1 MPQHS
6 TDHRSG
12 HSGSCVLITGTL
24 TAAVTLAM
32 LTTSAQAFDAR
43 SIALGGSAVAHGI
56 GVNGAI
62 ENPASLTGMKR
73 RGDTAHFLLGAAIDA
88 RDHGELVEILLDD
101 DNRDLADDLEA
112 EIENVSGSSIEPEC
126 STAAFIPPTQNTV
139 CLRGTQQL
147 AVLADDAISLLND
160 IDGQPIEALGEGQ
173 TGFAVTNTPLPFA
186 VHLGARATGYGVV
199 NVDDNDRQY
208 VDDFVTIMEDDEVTF
223 GEIDSSAR
231 FTIENGTF
239 NVDQPE
245 DVISSTGEGA
255 MMSRVQLG
263 VSLATSVELAD
274 YSVDLGVT
282 PKFSRLTAMGLQA
295 QLSETFND
303 SSVPFEDQLEDSEVE
318 ESSFTFDIGASTQL
332 PALPVRLSAVL
343 RNVVPESIETNNGFE
358 FETTPQLIVGALHQ
372 RENLSLMASL
382 AINTAE
388 LDGIDTHPV
397 ALGVEY
403 DTGLLAVR
411 GGLSADLGRDDDVV
425 ALSAGIKLG
434 PLEVGGRLSGVNQG
448 QIGAQLSFGF

>member
-1 MPQHS
+1 
-6 TDHRSG
+6 
-12 HSGSCVLITGTL
+12 
-24 TAAVTLAM
+24 
-32 LTTSAQAFDAR
+32 
-43 SIALGGSAVAHGI
+43 
-56 GVNGAI
+56 
-62 ENPASLTGMKR
+62 MKR

-126 STAAFIPPTQNTV
+126 STA
-139 CLRGTQQL
+139 
-147 AVLADDAISLLND
+147 
-160 IDGQPIEALGEGQ
+160 
-173 TGFAVTNTPLPFA
+173 

-208 VDDFVTIMEDDEVTF
+208 VNDFVTIMEDDEVTF

-411 GGLSADLGRDDDVV
+411 GGLSADLGRDDDVGGQGISELGYPLV
-425 ALSAGIKLG
+425 IECCCTHGLALIVPKQIINDQIKALT
-434 PLEVGGRLSGVNQG
+434 
-448 QIGAQLSFGF
+448 AWT